1 MKRAVAIGAIT
12 SALVLA
18 GCGNSKPAPAGTPS
32 RASASVSPGSI
43 AGLCRDIA
51 DAIDLL
57 QSKSE
62 TPQALGRLAS
72 SFSHEAA
79 GIAGGPGVTLST
91 LLAQDMAVAQRDLTA
106 GTFTDQERAELIA
119 TLRTSQRQGC

>member
-1 MKRAVAIGAIT
+1 MKSMVAIAAMT
-12 SALVLA
+12 SALLLV

-32 RASASVSPGSI
+32 GAPGSVSPGSI

-57 QSKSE
+57 QSKAE
-62 TPQALGRLAS
+62 TPQALGQLAS

-79 GIAGGPGVTLST
+79 GIAGGPGVTLSA
-91 LLAQDMAVAQRDLTA
+91 LLAQDMAAAQRDLTA
-106 GTFTDQERAELIA
+106 GTFTDQERTDLIA
-119 TLRTSQRQGC
+119 ALRTSQRQGC

>member
-1 MKRAVAIGAIT
+1 MLAVA
-12 SALVLA
+12 SALLVT
-18 GCGNSKPAPAGTPS
+18 GCGNSKPAPAETPS
-32 RASASVSPGSI
+32 GVSSSVSPGSI

-57 QSKSE
+57 QSNGE

-72 SFSHEAA
+72 SFSREAA
-79 GIAGGPGVTLST
+79 GIPGGPGRTVSAV
-91 LLAQDMAVAQRDLTA
+91 LARDMATAQQDLSA
-106 GTFTDQERAELIA
+106 GTFSDRERSDLIA

>member
-1 MKRAVAIGAIT
+1 MKRMVAMGAIT
-12 SALVLA
+12 SALLLT

-32 RASASVSPGSI
+32 GASASESPGSI

-57 QSKSE
+57 RSKGE

-72 SFSHEAA
+72 SFSHEAG
-79 GIAGGPGVTLST
+79 GIAGGPGVTVSA
-91 LLAQDMAVAQRDLTA
+91 LLAQDMAAAERDLAA
-106 GTFTDQERAELIA
+106 GTFTDQERGDLITA
-119 TLRTSQRQGC
+119 LRTFQRQAC

>member
-1 MKRAVAIGAIT
+1 MKRLVAMGAVA
-12 SALVLA
+12 SALLLA
-18 GCGNSKPAPAGTPS
+18 GCGNSNPAPADTPS
-32 RASASVSPGSI
+32 GASGSVSPGSI

-51 DAIDLL
+51 DAVDLL
-57 QSKSE
+57 QSKGE

-79 GIAGGPGVTLST
+79 GIAGGPGVTVSA
-91 LLAQDMAVAQRDLTA
+91 LLAQDMAAAQRDLAA
-106 GTFTDQERAELIA
+106 GTFTDQERTDLIA